1 MGRWWASIPKNEWPD
16 PRAVEEAIGHYWTE
30 NYGDR
35 RQEIVFIGLK
45 NQMDQD
51 RLKNRL
57 DNCLVENYLK
67 SPGAFEKL
75 EDPFPKWFESTG

>member
-1 MGRWWASIPKNEWPD
+1 MGVNTKNNEWPD

-51 RLKNRL
+51 ELKSRL
-57 DNCLVENYLK
+57 DNCLVKIISNHLK
-67 SPGAFEKL
+67 FLKN
-75 EDPFPKWFESTG
+75 